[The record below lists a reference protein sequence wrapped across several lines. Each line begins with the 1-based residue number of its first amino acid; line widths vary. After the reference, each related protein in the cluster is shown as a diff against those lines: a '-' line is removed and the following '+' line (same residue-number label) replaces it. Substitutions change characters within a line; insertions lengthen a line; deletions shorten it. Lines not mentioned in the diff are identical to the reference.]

1 MPVCNRCRFY
11 AKSGIGA
18 QHCSKTGKLMNPKCV
33 ACDLYCPRAK
43 MAKLDLNIK
52 TLNGHVA
59 AESTLKDVVKFRLPA
74 LEPTVKEDDPQ

>member
-1 MPVCNRCRFY
+1 
-11 AKSGIGA
+11 
-18 QHCSKTGKLMNPKCV
+18 
-33 ACDLYCPRAK
+33 
-43 MAKLDLNIK
+43 MAKFDLNIK